1 MCVVYHFVHSYTVV
15 CVFGCVSFSPA
26 GGKQCGL
33 SWGRSRLKVP
43 GEDVILCDAAH
54 RDRQTHKRLPH
65 SLPHY
70 LIQWILWSVA
80 IYPSFC
86 IVQLPFSD
94 YICKSARLDGCAQDK
109 SPEEQNGS
117 QRQCTFPCD
126 IIPSSWLLTQ
136 FSQRASIAL
145 SQGSTDTALLKHK
158 SPQRHQPMLMRLKQK
173 YNELRHSQ
181 TWGELMLRLHSGSG

>member
-15 CVFGCVSFSPA
+15 CVFGSVSFSPA

-65 SLPHY
+65 SLPH
-70 LIQWILWSVA
+70 WSNTVD
-80 IYPSFC
+80 IMKCS
-86 IVQLPFSD
+86 SD

-117 QRQCTFPCD
+117 QRQRTFLCGT
-126 IIPSSWLLTQ
+126 IPSSWLLTQ
-136 FSQRASIAL
+136 FSQRASVAL
-145 SQGSTDTALLKHK
+145 SQGSTDTARLKHK

>member
-1 MCVVYHFVHSYTVV
+1 MYSDLCHFPLLVVNSVGCPEGGVGSRSLARMSSCVTQPTGTDKLTRD
-15 CVFGCVSFSPA
+15 C
-26 GGKQCGL
+26 L
-33 SWGRSRLKVP
+33 T
-43 GEDVILCDAAH
+43 LCLID
-54 RDRQTHKRLPH
+54 
-65 SLPHY
+65 

-80 IYPSFC
+80 VYCSFC

-117 QRQCTFPCD
+117 QRQRTFLCGT
-126 IIPSSWLLTQ
+126 IPSSWLLTQ
-136 FSQRASIAL
+136 FSQRASVAL
-145 SQGSTDTALLKHK
+145 SQGSTDTARLKHK